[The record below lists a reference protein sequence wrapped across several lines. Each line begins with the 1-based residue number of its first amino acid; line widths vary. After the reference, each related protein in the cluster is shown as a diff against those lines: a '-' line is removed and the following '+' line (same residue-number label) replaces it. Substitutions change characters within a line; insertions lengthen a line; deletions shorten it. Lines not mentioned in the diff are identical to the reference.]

1 MKPPCKFGYPYYTR
15 LCSFWGDKMYM
26 TLYCTFLA
34 KTVIIMRA
42 SGVGRSGMKLDQR
55 FAAKKNRRVLLCG
68 YYL

>member
-1 MKPPCKFGYPYYTR
+1 
-15 LCSFWGDKMYM
+15 MYM

-34 KTVIIMRA
+34 KAVIIMRA